1 MSIKV
6 EYGFGSG
13 NVEDINVF
21 IKESKLE
28 PKIEF
33 DPESTNTDK
42 EVITIDPLDVLKKEI
57 KKEEI
62 ILGGQG
68 VKILSCKL
76 CKNDFPTNFY
86 LQLHFKNVHEEKN
99 KMSTINYDLNDET
112 IEEIRGDSEVQ
123 IPILYEDKMHFYFIL
138 LC

>member
-1 MSIKV
+1 MSINV
-6 EYGFGSG
+6 EYGFGSA

-21 IKESKLE
+21 IKEPKLE

-33 DPESTNTDK
+33 DPERPNTDQ
-42 EVITIDPLDVLKKEI
+42 EVKIIDPLDVLKKEI

-62 ILGGQG
+62 ILGGLG

-86 LQLHFKNVHEEKN
+86 LQLHIKNVHEEKN
-99 KMSTINYDLNDET
+99 E
-112 IEEIRGDSEVQ
+112 DSKAHPC
-123 IPILYEDKMHFYFIL
+123 ICDKSFSDAGSLKRHIHRVHEGHKKKIM
-138 LC
+138 